1 MSVRTSCL
9 LLVLTSAC
17 GFQVSA
23 SGTGGGD
30 GGPDSSKDS
39 SIDSSID
46 SPVEAGD
53 VDLIPPSE
61 ETFGTGN
68 WTVGDVT
75 IDTGGP
81 SANVTLPAGV
91 TLSLGM
97 QTSGTQVAILRVNDL
112 KLNGGTTMRVTGTR
126 PFVILAGHDANIAGT
141 IDVGARGKL
150 PGAGGFGPGGGV
162 GAGGEGMH
170 VGVNDDS
177 GGGGAGFGSVGG
189 SGGSAP
195 TATGG
200 APGASYAIAYLGG
213 GSGGG
218 LPQQG
223 IGCANVGGAGG
234 GAILVYA
241 KHALTVSGA
250 INAGG
255 GGGEAGVIC
264 DNPPNHGAGG
274 GGGAGG
280 MIHLQTGDLKGMGV
294 IAANG
299 GGGGGPSCP
308 TGAVGPGEDG
318 KASTTL
324 TAFGGIG
331 NGCGPGGGN
340 GGIGTTAAGSALA
353 AGTNGGGGGGGVG
366 RIKIHAPGSITV
378 MSSPPAVVVTP

>member
-1 MSVRTSCL
+1 MLAARSSWL
-9 LLVLTSAC
+9 LLALGAC
-17 GFQVSA
+17 GFQVNA
-23 SGTGGGD
+23 SGGGD

-46 SPVEAGD
+46 APVEAGD

-75 IDTGGP
+75 IDTSAP
-81 SANVTLPAGV
+81 SSTVLLPAGV
-91 TLSLGM
+91 TLTLGL
-97 QTSGTQVAILRVNDL
+97 QTSGTQVAFLRVNDL
-112 KLNGGTTMRVTGTR
+112 KLDAGTTMRVIGNR
-126 PFVILAGHDANIAGT
+126 PLVILSGHDANIAGT
-141 IDVGARGKL
+141 IDVGARGRDA
-150 PGAGGFGPGGGV
+150 GAGGFAPSLGP

-189 SGGSAP
+189 NGGSAP
-195 TATGG
+195 TAAGG
-200 APGASYAIAYLGG
+200 NPGASYAIAFLGG

-218 LPQQG
+218 APQQG
-223 IGCANVGGAGG
+223 IGCTNVGGGGG

-250 INAGG
+250 ISAGG

-264 DNPPNHGAGG
+264 DNPPNHGAGA

-280 MIHLQTGDLKGMGV
+280 MIHLQTGDLKGMG
-294 IAANG
+294 ILAANG

-308 TGAVGPGEDG
+308 SGAIGPGEDG

-324 TAFGGIG
+324 VAFGGIG

-340 GGIGTTAAGSALA
+340 GSIGTMGAASALA
-353 AGTNGGGGGGGVG
+353 AGTNGGGGGGGAG
-366 RIKIHAPGSITV
+366 RIKIHAPGAIAV